1 MPVHEIARR
10 DVVTASREQSA
21 GNLATVMVE
30 EDVGSV
36 VIQDENRPVGIVT
49 DRDLVVEV
57 LEPRLDPT
65 EVTAEEVMTETPETV
80 GIDDGIWE
88 TTQAMAEASVRRM
101 PVVETDGSLAGI
113 VTLDDLVV
121 LLIGEFENMADII
134 RAESP
139 PY

>member
-10 DVVTASREQSA
+10 DVVTASPEQSA

-36 VIQDENRPVGIVT
+36 VILAESRPVGIVT

-57 LEPRLDPT
+57 LAPRRDPT
-65 EVTAEEVMTETPETV
+65 EVTAEDVMTETPETV
-80 GIDDGIWE
+80 GIDDGIRE
-88 TTQAMAEASVRRM
+88 TTRAMAEASVRRM
-101 PVVETDGSLAGI
+101 PVVESDGSLAGI

-121 LLIGEFENMADII
+121 LLTGEFESLAAII